1 MPLTV
6 NGRETTIP
14 DPPTLENLLAALQ
27 PRQPYAVAWNEEFVQ
42 RSKYQQCSLM
52 DGDRIEIVHPSAGG

>member
-6 NGRETTIP
+6 NGKEAPMP

-27 PRQPYAVAWNEEFVQ
+27 PRHPYAVARNEEFVH
-42 RSKYQQCSLM
+42 RSKYQRCHLM

>member
-6 NGRETTIP
+6 NGREAP
-14 DPPTLENLLAALQ
+14 MPAPPTLENLLKTLQ
-27 PRQPYAVAWNEEFVQ
+27 PPQPYAVARNEEFVQ
-42 RSKYQQCSLM
+42 QSKYQQCNLM

>member
-6 NGRETTIP
+6 NGREASMP
-14 DPPTLENLLAALQ
+14 DPPTLENLLATLQ
-27 PRQPYAVAWNEEFVQ
+27 LRQPYAVARNEEFVQ
-42 RSKYQQCSLM
+42 RLKYQQCNLM

>member
-6 NGRETTIP
+6 NGRTTPMP
-14 DPPTLENLLAALQ
+14 DPPTLENLLAVLV
-27 PRQPYAVAWNEEFVQ
+27 PERPYAVAWNDEFVS
-42 RSKYQQCSLM
+42 RSTYQQCALM